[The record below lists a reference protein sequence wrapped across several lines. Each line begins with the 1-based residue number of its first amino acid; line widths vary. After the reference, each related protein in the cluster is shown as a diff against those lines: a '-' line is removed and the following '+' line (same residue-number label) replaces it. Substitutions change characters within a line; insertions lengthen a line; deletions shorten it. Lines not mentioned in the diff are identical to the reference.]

1 MQLLNRTAKRRFD
14 SSDILPLFAIGTL
27 GIQVIV
33 LLLTLGGLVSL
44 SAIARKPAPAMVQL
58 VDGRSVAMEPVDHQ
72 TRTPESI
79 RRFLKE
85 SLSLMFTWTAKIP
98 AANSTSTTNASATVN
113 DPGIAIGNGR
123 ITTAT
128 WQASFSLKEDFR
140 TPFLEQV
147 AKMTPPSVFGSGA
160 QAVLSFESVSDPKPI
175 QTGEWQVDVVANL
188 LIFDPQHPQGLAIP
202 FNKSIFLRA
211 IEPTTDPLPEQS
223 TPIQKALYQVQQSGL
238 QITEMH
244 DLDIQQLNR

>member
-1 MQLLNRTAKRRFD
+1 MQLLNHNTKRRFD

-33 LLLTLGGLVSL
+33 LLLTLGGLASL
-44 SAIARKPAPAMVQL
+44 WAIAHKPAPAMVQL
-58 VDGRSVAMEPVDHQ
+58 MDGRSVAMEPVDHLA
-72 TRTPESI
+72 RTPEDI
-79 RRFLKE
+79 RRFVKD
-85 SLSLMFTWTAKIP
+85 SLSLMFTWTSKIP
-98 AANSTSTTNASATVN
+98 ATSSNDTTNTSATVN
-113 DPGIAIGNGR
+113 DPGISIGGGR

-128 WQASFSLKEDFR
+128 WQASFALKEDFR

-160 QAVLSFESVSDPKPI
+160 QAVLSFESVSDPKPMKP
-175 QTGEWQVDVVANL
+175 GEWQVDVVANL
-188 LIFDPQHPQGLAIP
+188 LIFDPQHPQGLALS
-202 FNKSIFLRA
+202 FNKSVFVRA
-211 IEPTTDPLPEQS
+211 TEPTTDPLPDNS
-223 TPIQKALYQVQQSGL
+223 TPIQKALYRVQQNGL

>member
-1 MQLLNRTAKRRFD
+1 MQLLKQTKRRFN

-33 LLLTLGGLVSL
+33 LLLTLSGLASL
-44 SAIARKPAPAMVQL
+44 WAIAHKPAPAMVQL
-58 VDGRSVAMEPVDHQ
+58 VDGRSVAMEPADHL
-72 TRTPESI
+72 TRTPENI
-79 RRFLKE
+79 RRFVKD

-98 AANSTSTTNASATVN
+98 AVNSNGPTNVSAMVN
-113 DPGIAIGNGR
+113 DPGIAVGGGR

-128 WQASFSLKEDFR
+128 WQGSFALKEDFR
-140 TPFLEQV
+140 TPFLQQV
-147 AKMTPPSVFGSGA
+147 AKMTPPSVFGSNA

-175 QTGEWQVDVVANL
+175 QLGVWQVDVVANL
-188 LIFDPQHPQGLAIP
+188 LIFDPQHPQGFATS
-202 FNKSIFLRA
+202 FNKSIFIQA
-211 IEPTTDPLPEQS
+211 TEPTTDPLPENS
-223 TPIQKALYQVQQSGL
+223 TPIQKALYRVQQNGL